1 MGLLAMAVFQTV
13 ANQGREGKQR
23 QGKRSRE
30 TPWQPW
36 GRVCVPLQGMPEC
49 ERALSLQLCLTLCD
63 TMDCSPPA
71 SSIHGV
77 LQARILE
84 WVAIASSTGDL
95 LNPGIKPMSPAAR
108 ALKACSLPLSRL
120 GGSPLRDIQNNF
132 FEHLTELKL
141 PINGGC

>member
-1 MGLLAMAVFQTV
+1 MEVFQAV
-13 ANQGREGKQR
+13 ANQGKEGKQR

-30 TPWQPW
+30 TTWQPW
-36 GRVCVPLQGMPEC
+36 GRVCVLLQGMPEC
-49 ERALSLQLCLTLCD
+49 VRAVSLQLCLTSLRHYGLY
-63 TMDCSPPA
+63 SPPA

-84 WVAIASSTGDL
+84 WVAIGSSTGDL

-108 ALKACSLPLSRL
+108 ALKACSLPLSCL

-141 PINGGC
+141 PINGRC